1 MGWDTN
7 TKNIVSAISVSTT
20 ELQLIL
26 TTYGRRSARYGAI
39 VMGKAPFLNQHK
51 AGPKAPLWTATDV
64 ILWFIFIM
72 LFRNIFPL
80 LALVSLVASSPS
92 ASRPIP
98 PKEDMRLV
106 KISEDDAG
114 VWVTE
119 EEKFTKFIS
128 KHINFVDVTETW
140 VRTLNP

>member
-1 MGWDTN
+1 MGLSLWE
-7 TKNIVSAISVSTT
+7 KLRSSINIKLGRKPHFG
-20 ELQLIL
+20 LQP
-26 TTYGRRSARYGAI
+26 TS
-39 VMGKAPFLNQHK
+39 
-51 AGPKAPLWTATDV
+51 

-140 VRTLNP
+140 VS